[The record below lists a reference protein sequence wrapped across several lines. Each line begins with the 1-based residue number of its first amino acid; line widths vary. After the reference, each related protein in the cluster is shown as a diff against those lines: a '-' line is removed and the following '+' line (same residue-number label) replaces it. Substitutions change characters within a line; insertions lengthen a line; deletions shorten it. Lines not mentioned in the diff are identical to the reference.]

1 MPAGPVGRRVP
12 LTGPVTPP
20 QRLFSA
26 LDKDELKE
34 KCLQKVKAERARL
47 IAKLRRER
55 MGMVSAAH
63 SKSSSSS
70 SMDLALEARSILAA
84 GLRQH
89 SSRASAVEEIECA
102 DDAAAAA
109 EAEAEAHTES
119 MQECAAEEAAYRNL
133 HSTAV
138 DYSKADAMQTDAQQQ
153 QQQQQQQAQQDA
165 EQLYDDD
172 ADSTRQMLSLD
183 EYEDMMCFI
192 EQVRLKRSAY
202 KQFTHF

>member
-12 LTGPVTPP
+12 LKGPVTPP

-70 SMDLALEARSILAA
+70 MDLALEARSILAA

-89 SSRASAVEEIECA
+89 SSRATTVEEQECA
-102 DDAAAAA
+102 DDAEAAAA
-109 EAEAEAHTES
+109 AAAAEAHTES

-153 QQQQQQQAQQDA
+153 QQQQEQQQEQQEA

-192 EQVRLKRSAY
+192 EQ
-202 KQFTHF
+202 

>member
-12 LTGPVTPP
+12 LNGPVTPP

-55 MGMVSAAH
+55 MGMVSAEH
-63 SKSSSSS
+63 SKGSSS

-89 SSRASAVEEIECA
+89 SSRATAVEEIECA

-109 EAEAEAHTES
+109 AAASTEECTES

-138 DYSKADAMQTDAQQQ
+138 DYSRADAMRTDAQQQ
-153 QQQQQQQAQQDA
+153 QQQEQQQEKQEA

-192 EQVRLKRSAY
+192 EQVE
-202 KQFTHF
+202 

>member
-1 MPAGPVGRRVP
+1 MPAGPVGRRLP
-12 LTGPVTPP
+12 LKGPVTPP

-55 MGMVSAAH
+55 MGMVSAAY
-63 SKSSSSS
+63 SRSSSS

-109 EAEAEAHTES
+109 ASVEANTES

-138 DYSKADAMQTDAQQQ
+138 DYSKTDAMQTDAQQQ
-153 QQQQQQQAQQDA
+153 QQQQQEA

-172 ADSTRQMLSLD
+172 AVSTRQMLSLD

-192 EQVRLKRSAY
+192 EQVK
-202 KQFTHF
+202 

>member
-1 MPAGPVGRRVP
+1 MPAGPVGRRRP
-12 LTGPVTPP
+12 LKGPVTPP

-34 KCLQKVKAERARL
+34 KCLQRVKAERARL

-63 SKSSSSS
+63 SESCSNV
-70 SMDLALEARSILAA
+70 DLSLEARSILAA

-89 SSRASAVEEIECA
+89 SSRATTVEKIEFVDVTA
-102 DDAAAAA
+102 EAAAADVR
-109 EAEAEAHTES
+109 TES
-119 MQECAAEEAAYRNL
+119 MHECAAEEEAAYRHL
-133 HSTAV
+133 HNSAI
-138 DYSKADAMQTDAQQQ
+138 DGSRGDAMQTDAQQQ
-153 QQQQQQQAQQDA
+153 QQQQQQKT

-192 EQVRLKRSAY
+192 EQVRRDHRTSNE
-202 KQFTHF
+202 HF